1 MPPLAEILGID
12 IGPVPHMNILRLLP
26 AILSLLLLAAHFFR
40 NEMEVLT
47 GVCVV
52 LPLLLFFRERWVPSV
67 IQVALILGV
76 VEWLYTLYSFAQVRI
91 AMDQPWTRLAL
102 ILGTVALF
110 TGLSTLVFR
119 NRYIRQRYKPRRDF
133 IA

>member
-1 MPPLAEILGID
+1 
-12 IGPVPHMNILRLLP
+12 MNILRLLP

>member
-1 MPPLAEILGID
+1 
-12 IGPVPHMNILRLLP
+12 MNIVRLLP

-40 NEMEVLT
+40 NGMVVLT

-52 LPLLLFFRERWVPSV
+52 LPLLLFFRQRWVPPV
-67 IQVALILGV
+67 IQLALMLGV
-76 VEWLYTLYSFAQVRI
+76 LEWLYTLYSFAQVRI

-102 ILGTVALF
+102 ILGAVALL

-119 NRYIRQRYKPRRDF
+119 NRYVRQRYKPSRDF

>member
-1 MPPLAEILGID
+1 MPPFAEILGID
-12 IGPVPHMNILRLLP
+12 IGPGPHMNILRLLP
-26 AILSLLLLAAHFFR
+26 AILSLRLLAPHFFR

>member
-12 IGPVPHMNILRLLP
+12 IGPVSHMNILRLLP